1 MKKILMSLGVL
12 VTVGAVVVGATT
24 AYFNDI
30 ETSADNIFVAGSVDL
45 KVDHTYA
52 SYNGEE
58 CIGECD
64 VEVYSNTENVTE
76 EGFAVETWV
85 HDNWADYIPGSPAV
99 WIWTDYYVDD
109 PAFDETQTFTKDFL
123 VGGPV
128 SEAML
133 DIAADNGYKVEING
147 TVVVDLLDEEFNY
160 NSVAQNIDIETA
172 LFEGTNTIIITVKN
186 FAGSPNPENNPAGLL
201 YRLQVRSNCG
211 GEYTETPGA
220 MCELWL
226 ERNIDTE
233 QFFNF
238 DDVKPGDHGRDVISL
253 HVDSNDSYACLLI
266 HGGED
271 FENNILDPEDEY
283 GDVTDPLGELSGY
296 IDMFMWRD
304 LDADGIYDPA
314 GETSIYEGGI
324 NGMATD
330 EIELI
335 GNGPTTYYGLAWCA
349 GDMGVNHVTGDIGCD
364 GHGMHDDAQ
373 SDMYTASLTAF
384 AEQMRH
390 NETFDCDDVV
400 LVD

>member
-1 MKKILMSLGVL
+1 MSLGIL
-12 VTVGAVVVGATT
+12 LTIGAVVAGATT
-24 AYFNDI
+24 AYFNDS
-30 ETSADNIFVAGSVDL
+30 ETSTENIFVAGSVDL

-58 CIGECD
+58 CIGECN
-64 VEVYSNTENVTE
+64 VEVYSNTQHVTD
-76 EGFAVETWV
+76 EGFAVETWE
-85 HDNWADYIPGSPAV
+85 HDNWVDYIPGSPAV
-99 WIWTDYYVDD
+99 WIWTDYYVDN
-109 PAFDETQTFTKDFL
+109 PLIDETQTFTKDFL

-147 TVVVDLLDEEFNY
+147 IVVVDLLDEEFNY
-160 NSVAQNIDIETA
+160 NAVAQHHNIETE
-172 LFEGTNTIIITVKN
+172 LFEGMNTIVVTVKN
-186 FAGSPNPENNPAGLL
+186 FALPDSVPESNPAGLL

-211 GEYTETPGA
+211 GEYTNTPGA

-253 HVDSNDSYACLLI
+253 HVDENDSYACLLV
-266 HGGED
+266 HEGVD
-271 FENNILDPEDEY
+271 LENTLLDPEEEY
-283 GDVTDPLGELSGY
+283 GDVTDSLGELSGY
-296 IDMFMWRD
+296 INVFMWRD
-304 LDADGIYDPA
+304 LDADGMYDPA
-314 GETSIYEGGI
+314 GETSIYENGI
-324 NGMATD
+324 DGLTTD
-330 EIELI
+330 EIVLI

-349 GDMGVNHVTGDIGCD
+349 GDMTVNHSNGEIGCD

-384 AEQMRH
+384 AEQTRH
-390 NETFDCDDVV
+390 NEGFTCGDVL